1 MAIYRVMCSQITY
14 FAVNI
19 EAENEQ
25 EAIDISNNIDVS
37 EFHELDGQDWQIDNI
52 TIADDSMLEN
62 YPLITNEDI

>member
-1 MAIYRVMCSQITY
+1 MCSQITY

-37 EFHELDGQDWQIDNI
+37 EFKELDGQDWQIDNI
-52 TIADDSMLEN
+52 TIANDSMLEH
-62 YPLITNEDI
+62 YPLITSEDI

>member
-37 EFHELDGQDWQIDNI
+37 GFKELDGQDWQIDNI
-52 TIADDSMLEN
+52 IIADDSMLEN
-62 YPLITNEDI
+62 YPLITNEEF